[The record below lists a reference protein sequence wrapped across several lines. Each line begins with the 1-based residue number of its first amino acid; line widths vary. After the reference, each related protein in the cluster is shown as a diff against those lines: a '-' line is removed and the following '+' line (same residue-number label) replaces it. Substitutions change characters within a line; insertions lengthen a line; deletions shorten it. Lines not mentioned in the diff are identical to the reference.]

1 MKISEFDDAKKIA
14 DIIKDKDTQ
23 NHLKIEYEEGVKIKK
38 DKTTYA
44 KVVDGEVVNIFES
57 SNFKANQ
64 QRYYE
69 STESTT
75 KAGDKASDTN
85 YAKFSLAKENLD
97 EGKKVEIYEL
107 TGDKKENLEKYY
119 QEEDKYPLEN
129 FQMNGEKIP
138 EKILE
143 QKKKDMEEYEKSKKK

>member
-1 MKISEFDDAKKIA
+1 MKISKFDNAKKIA
-14 DIIKDKDTQ
+14 DIVKNEDKPDC
-23 NHLKIEYEEGVKIKK
+23 LEVKYVEKIELKK
-38 DKTTYA
+38 GKTTYA
-44 KVVDGEVVNIFES
+44 KVVDGEVVNISES

-64 QRYYE
+64 ERYYKN
-69 STESTT
+69 TESTA

-85 YAKFSLAKENLD
+85 YAKYFLAKENLD
-97 EGKKVEIYEL
+97 EDKKVEIYEL
-107 TGDKKENLEKYY
+107 TGSKKENLKKYY

-143 QKKKDMEEYEKSKKK
+143 QKKKDIEEYEKSKKK